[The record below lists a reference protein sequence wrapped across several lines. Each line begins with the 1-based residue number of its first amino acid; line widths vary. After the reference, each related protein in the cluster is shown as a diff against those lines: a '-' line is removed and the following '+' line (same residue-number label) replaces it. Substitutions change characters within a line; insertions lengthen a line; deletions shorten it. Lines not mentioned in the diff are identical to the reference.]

1 MWDGSQARQA
11 TWFNE
16 KLKRAEADFEFYQL
30 CQSTTVTM
38 SKSGAIAVFS
48 PEHAL
53 EHAQGTNK
61 GTMRAPS
68 NRKREDLL
76 ARSLAKATAATASP
90 TPAGAQGGTP
100 TPTSVPVPTATTY
113 AAATSGVKPTT
124 MLEDMLGE
132 LASNYRLSSETI
144 EKSQLA
150 FLNYFLDGIDSA
162 RLADTWRKK
171 CDKSGTEFII
181 KFIADMSSK
190 GVSITAEETIETTMR
205 QMLDAGLASY
215 GDVNFTNY
223 LEFTGAYEEL
233 NDVRTHK
240 IDDASLAHQFK
251 RLIVSLGPTFNQSIL
266 LRIALLEGE
275 ARARGED
282 PNADPVA
289 IVNEAAGVVLEDE
302 ANTELLKQVKQ
313 GRAFMGTG
321 FDPQR
326 NQRSA
331 PPGGQ
336 TWSTKTR
343 AARRRTCRACGT
355 ASSARRRTRSTRT
368 SATTSICSA
377 LTPPSRRRT
386 R

>member
-16 KLKRAEADFEFYQL
+16 KLKRAEADFEFHQL

-90 TPAGAQGGTP
+90 TPAGAPSP
-100 TPTSVPVPTATTY
+100 TPTSVPVPTATSY
-113 AAATSGVKPTT
+113 AAATSGIKPTT

-205 QMLDAGLASY
+205 EMLGAGRARY
-215 GDVNFTNY
+215 GDGNFTN
-223 LEFTGAYEEL
+223 
-233 NDVRTHK
+233 
-240 IDDASLAHQFK
+240 
-251 RLIVSLGPTFNQSIL
+251 
-266 LRIALLEGE
+266 
-275 ARARGED
+275 
-282 PNADPVA
+282 
-289 IVNEAAGVVLEDE
+289 
-302 ANTELLKQVKQ
+302 
-313 GRAFMGTG
+313 
-321 FDPQR
+321 
-326 NQRSA
+326 
-331 PPGGQ
+331 
-336 TWSTKTR
+336 
-343 AARRRTCRACGT
+343 
-355 ASSARRRTRSTRT
+355 
-368 SATTSICSA
+368 
-377 LTPPSRRRT
+377 
-386 R
+386 